1 MDFVT
6 DSPKKVAY
14 LFLNASDQ
22 DNSVQR
28 KVATQI
34 NGLMTEGVDISGVFF
49 TFRDR
54 AETYGL
60 NKIQSVNV
68 DKVKGN
74 FFLGLRKKVR
84 MTRFL
89 LSWAN
94 QNAYRYNVLYLRNY
108 RPGIRWWWFM
118 VKYGKKCITEH
129 QTIEVAEIHALAT
142 ENPFG
147 WRPSRFLS
155 RLEQVVLPIVSEK
168 IWGSLAL
175 GFTSKIVA
183 VTREIG
189 NYEYRRAFPKKPCV
203 HIVSNGIDVA
213 AFPLRTAPVFDGSKL
228 ILLMLVGGSTKVDW
242 HGIDLIVEGIKQY
255 KGPVQIQ
262 LWLAGDPDILEKY
275 QEHFIRHLG
284 FCNKQELDV
293 IANEVH
299 LGLGS
304 FALERKGIKEACSL
318 KMRDYAA
325 RGIPVICGQEDT
337 DYEPLFTA
345 GLALKCKT
353 MEPPDMKFVIAFY
366 NELGKKPE
374 FSQQIRQIAFREMD
388 ISVKMKQLKQVFYED

>member
-1 MDFVT
+1 VDGVT
-6 DSPKKVAY
+6 NSVKKKVAY

-28 KVATQI
+28 KVASQI
-34 NGLMTEGVDISGVFF
+34 NGLMTEGVDVAGLFF

-60 NKIQSVNV
+60 HNIQSVNV
-68 DKVKGN
+68 EKVKGN

-84 MTRFL
+84 MTRDL
-89 LSWAN
+89 LRWAN
-94 QNAYRYNVLYLRNY
+94 QNVHRYDVLYLRNY

-118 VKYGKKCITEH
+118 IKYGKKCITEH
-129 QTIEVAEIHALAT
+129 QTIELAEIRALSA

-147 WRPSRFLS
+147 RRSGRFLR
-155 RLEQVVLPIVSEK
+155 RLEHTALPAISEK

-189 NYEYRRAFPKKPCV
+189 NYEYRRAFPKKPHV
-203 HIVSNGIDVA
+203 HIVSNGIDVE
-213 AFPLRTAPVFDGSKL
+213 AFPLRTAPVYDGSKL
-228 ILLMLVGGSTKVDW
+228 ILLMLVGGSTEVDW

-262 LWLAGDPDILEKY
+262 LWLAGNADILKKH
-275 QEHFIRHLG
+275 QEHFIRHLD
-284 FCNKQELDV
+284 FCNKQKLDS

-318 KMRDYAA
+318 KMREYAA
-325 RGIPVICGQEDT
+325 RGIFVVCGQEDT
-337 DYEPLFTA
+337 DYETLFMS
-345 GLALKCKT
+345 GLAMKCKS
-353 MEPPDMKFVIAFY
+353 MEPPDMELVVAFY
-366 NELGKKPE
+366 EKLQKRTASP
-374 FSQQIRQIAFREMD
+374 QQIREIALREID
-388 ISVKMKQLKQVFYED
+388 NKVKMRSLKDVILS